1 VSVTIFFNII
11 IFQSGLGAACLQEG
25 APVAYA
31 SRALTQAEVSYA
43 QIEKELLAVTY
54 ACEHFDDYIYGRH
67 VVV

>member
-1 VSVTIFFNII
+1 MSVTIFFNII

-31 SRALTQAEVSYA
+31 SRALTQAEVNYEH
-43 QIEKELLAVTY
+43 IYRELLAVIY